1 MSGISVR
8 AIAPFVGES
17 EDELASRRG
26 RVGRHVCRDIVDVE
40 ERAIVGREPFH
51 DVRVEPD
58 QRRTRQRGRHGADR
72 FGMRGDLDDSG
83 GLLARPRG
91 HPVELLRDA
100 FQDGADRHE
109 LTRDVGP
116 VHAEREDDSDPAT
129 ERGVVQDFRVGN
141 VHPRS
146 SNERSPRSQTAVR
159 LTIPSDTSL
168 MAQKW
173 PTDKRPPLKRLL
185 HEDDYLPIVLGASSL
200 NVAGAHVERTGRH
213 LLLCRVEGE
222 PSEAEIACAL
232 LQGGEHGSAASLSL
246 PLRMDP
252 HAFQFGMPAPDRPQ
266 CAHRNYPSVDV
277 VDQELAADLDI
288 ARLDVIEISVQR
300 FPIRSLYQGARPS
313 EGEFVEGSN
322 LGLVGAKKTPDQPT

>member
-1 MSGISVR
+1 M
-8 AIAPFVGES
+8 
-17 EDELASRRG
+17 
-26 RVGRHVCRDIVDVE
+26 DV
-40 ERAIVGREPFH
+40 
-51 DVRVEPD
+51 
-58 QRRTRQRGRHGADR
+58 
-72 FGMRGDLDDSG
+72 
-83 GLLARPRG
+83 ARN
-91 HPVELLRDA
+91 
-100 FQDGADRHE
+100 
-109 LTRDVGP
+109 
-116 VHAEREDDSDPAT
+116 AT
-129 ERGVVQDFRVGN
+129 AT
-141 VHPRS
+141 H
-146 SNERSPRSQTAVR
+146 
-159 LTIPSDTSL
+159 
-168 MAQKW
+168 
-173 PTDKRPPLKRLL
+173 KRPPLKRLL

-200 NVAGAHVERTGRH
+200 NVAGARVERTGRH

-277 VDQELAADLDI
+277 VDEELAADLDV

-322 LGLVGAKKTPDQPT
+322 LGLVGAKKTLDQPTQSSASPFERQSGVGTAGGRRLNRVLPTPLGLPHCPATRRRRLST